1 MNRYKTMKK
10 TITLIC
16 IFLSCSLSLVARSP
30 FRKKYKDMPKITIG
44 WKHSKKLVT
53 HTNWAYTEYPIFT
66 SFNKDY
72 FYSHLIPKDVINDVE
87 NPIKSYD
94 CHTLNDLIENL
105 LREIKKE
112 KKQFTHFKVLQD
124 KNFNYKVP
132 CGLLVLRFN
141 DYPFVLKLFIE
152 TPQTFSDPYCKGFET
167 QFFFYMSGG
176 INRHVAGLTRVKN
189 LEVVNNQI
197 ETNPRWKDKI
207 TTPRKWFWLPKRPR
221 WLQIKGYNIGGKKE
235 VSTLMPSVY
244 AIIADVIDTT
254 EDAPMLTAQQRSE
267 LIMELC
273 MDLHL
278 FVDPHSDNFVIKQN
292 KQTND
297 YHISIVDTEH
307 FPSMVG
313 LKEEPFFNNHL
324 EWFLYLG
331 AKYFQNA
338 FLQTKSDHRK
348 AQCEINPCALKW

>member
-1 MNRYKTMKK
+1 MKK
-10 TITLIC
+10 LTFLCTL
-16 IFLSCSLSLVARSP
+16 LTLVPLAGRSP
-30 FRKKYKDMPKITIG
+30 FRKKDKDMPKITIG
-44 WKHSKKLVT
+44 WKHSKNIVT

-72 FYSHLIPKDVINDVE
+72 FYKNLLPKSNITDIHTPTE
-87 NPIKSYD
+87 SYD
-94 CHTLNDLIENL
+94 SQTLNSLIEKL
-105 LREIKKE
+105 LKEIKKG

-132 CGLLVLRFN
+132 CGLLVLQFK
-141 DYPFVLKLFIE
+141 DYPFVLKLFME
-152 TPQTFSDPYCKGFET
+152 TPKTFSDPYCKGFET

-176 INRHVAGLTRVKN
+176 MNRHVAGLTRVKN
-189 LEVVNNQI
+189 LEVVKKEI
-197 ETNPRWKDKI
+197 ENNPRWAGKI
-207 TTPRKWFWLPKRPR
+207 TMPRKWYWLPKRPR
-221 WLQIKGYNIGGKKE
+221 WMRINGYNIGGKKE
-235 VSTLMPSVY
+235 VSTLMPGTY
-244 AIIADVIDTT
+244 AIIADTLDTK
-254 EDAPMLTAQQRSE
+254 EDAPMLSAQQRSE

-278 FVDPHSDNFVIKQN
+278 FVDPHSDNFVLKYN
-292 KQTND
+292 KETNE

-331 AKYFQNA
+331 AKYFQDA
-338 FLQTKSDHRK
+338 FLQTKNSRRSTQQLHH
-348 AQCEINPCALKW
+348 EINPCTLKR